1 VGKTYMSAGGLKF
14 IESGLDPNVRQ
25 KHFVVRTLDLA
36 VDMMAFIEKFTYRAG
51 KHLKIKIGINYG
63 NCIFGVIGYHKPQF
77 SLIGDTINTTSRV
90 CTTGK
95 SGTITLSN
103 SAYQVFKT
111 NEKTAKNTDG
121 KVEKQRFVVSSAD
134 SEIHRL
140 HEGERRCQRLHVP
153 RQKDE
158 IRAGQV
164 QEESNHC
171 SQ

>member
-1 VGKTYMSAGGLKF
+1 MACGGLKF
-14 IESGLDPNVRQ
+14 IESNLGAELKVYN
-25 KHFVVRTLDLA
+25 HTSRTVTMA
-36 VDMMAFIEKFTYRAG
+36 IEMMKFIDDYTYKAG
-51 KHLKIKIGINYG
+51 KQIKIKIGIHCG
-63 NCIFGVIGYHKPQF
+63 NCIYGVIGYHKPQF

-103 SAYQVFKT
+103 SAYQVFRT
-111 NEKTAKNTDG
+111 NEKTVKNTDG